1 MPVSGRSEANN
12 WNAIHQSVNLLTR
25 DRVLEIA
32 MHLSH
37 EVEGNIVE
45 FGVFEG
51 ASTRVLRHVL
61 NRLEQVRARKV
72 QKQIF
77 ACDSFEGLSE
87 KFENLEVGTFACQPP
102 NIQGVEVVE
111 GYFEESLTPELA
123 RRVGKVAFA
132 SLDADLYS
140 STTCALRWLTP
151 LLHTGSLL
159 LFDEFLAGQESEK
172 RAFHDWLAESGIR
185 TIKIAEFV
193 RDPSAGGS
201 SLDVRPLFQVIGTA
215 DRLTVGN

>member
-140 STTCALRWLTP
+140 STTCALR
-151 LLHTGSLL
+151 
-159 LFDEFLAGQESEK
+159 
-172 RAFHDWLAESGIR
+172 
-185 TIKIAEFV
+185 
-193 RDPSAGGS
+193 
-201 SLDVRPLFQVIGTA
+201 
-215 DRLTVGN
+215 